1 MDLMLSTVS
10 VVAVLALVVLGAMV
24 RTLKVVK
31 EYERGVKFTLG
42 KFDGV
47 LEPGLRT
54 VIPLIQSWERV
65 DMRVKAVDV
74 PRQESITRDN
84 VTVEIDAVIYYRV
97 RNAKRAILEV
107 EEYMYAVQ
115 QLAQT
120 TMRNTVGEVDLDA
133 LLAERERISRQ
144 IRKVI
149 DEATDPWGIEVQ
161 SVELKDIILAKDM
174 QRVIARQAEAE
185 RERRAVTIQAQGEL
199 EAAQN
204 MADAARTL
212 SSEEGALHLRTLQ
225 TLNSL
230 SSDSSNTVIFAVP
243 TEALRALE
251 TVASSSDSTS
261 EDPAADPQSSMS
273 ASPDVHA

>member
-1 MDLMLSTVS
+1 MPIDLSTSVS
-10 VVAVLALVVLGAMV
+10 LFGLLVLAGVVVLV
-24 RTLKVVK
+24 RTFKVVK

-42 KFDGV
+42 QFTGV
-47 LEPGLRT
+47 MLPGLRT
-54 VIPLIQSWERV
+54 VVPLIQSWERV

-74 PRQESITRDN
+74 PRQESITKDN

-97 RNAKRAILEV
+97 QNAKRAILEV

-120 TMRNTVGEVDLDA
+120 TMRNIVGEVDLDA

-144 IRKVI
+144 IREII

-161 SVELKDIILAKDM
+161 SVELKDIILAENMK
-174 QRVIARQAEAE
+174 RVIARQAEAE
-185 RERRAVTIQAQGEL
+185 RERRAVTIQAEGEL

-204 MADAARTL
+204 MADAASILNR
-212 SSEEGALHLRTLQ
+212 EEGALHLRTLQ

-230 SSDSSNTVIFAVP
+230 SSDDSNTVIFAVP
-243 TEALRALE
+243 AEALRALE
-251 TVASSSDSTS
+251 SIG
-261 EDPAADPQSSMS
+261 ADPDDGS
-273 ASPDVHA
+273 AAA